1 MTPRPT
7 GRRTL
12 LEEIEQRKREHAQ
25 QQTNGHEDH
34 ANGPRRGIHN
44 KKWYFEPQS
53 REQSDGWLLTYL
65 DTITLLLVLLLV
77 MLTMAG
83 KKDDN
88 QQGQGVLPA
97 QTGLLNQQASALPNG
112 MPLPIPLPPVRES
125 TEQAQDLT
133 QGLNLDNLGDNVEV
147 VMNDKSVS
155 FRINSEILFGSGE
168 AQLSLGGLEVLQRL
182 AHTLKDSP
190 HTITIEGHTDAI
202 PIRSA
207 RFPSNWELS
216 SARAGSVVRYLEA
229 NGIASRRLRAVGYAD
244 TRPLAQNNTTANR
257 ALNRRVELM
266 LEIPATQNGQAH

>member
-1 MTPRPT
+1 MIPRSASHHT
-7 GRRTL
+7 VLKET
-12 LEEIEQRKREHAQ
+12 EQHTHEHP
-25 QQTNGHEDH
+25 
-34 ANGPRRGIHN
+34 PRQPVEQNTDAGGVHRGVHSR
-44 KKWYFEPQS
+44 KWYFEPQS
-53 REQSDGWLLTYL
+53 FEQTDNWLLTYL

-83 KKDDN
+83 EGDGHK
-88 QQGQGVLPA
+88 QGPGTLPA
-97 QTGLLNQQASALPNG
+97 QAGLLNQQAGNLPNG
-112 MPLPIPLPPVRES
+112 ASLPIPAPSSRS
-125 TEQAQDLT
+125 TDRTRDLT
-133 QGLNLDNLGDNVEV
+133 QGLNLENLGDNVDV
-147 VMNDKSVS
+147 VVNDESVS

-190 HTITIEGHTDAI
+190 HTVTIEGHTDSI

-229 NGIASRRLRAVGYAD
+229 NGIASQRLRAIGYAD
-244 TRPLAQNNTTANR
+244 TRPLANNNTAANR

-266 LEIPATQNGQAH
+266 LEMPATQAGRIQ